1 MQSGCCNWETLKA
14 KSIRL
19 GWINEDFIKGSKC
32 ICWLRLQVS
41 VLLICKLLKQMNAPY
56 SHVGWREWKR
66 RKQRAGWKCTE
77 RQMGWPDIFVHIM
90 CALVLRPHPHPPPPP
105 DLCHD
110 SGFSLIEC
118 GKKKKAGHV
127 LARGQ
132 SQSAPRGQS
141 LSQPC
146 KFMTAWQLLLWNE
159 ACVLWC
165 VTPVRQ
171 VKRWN
176 PVHFIGNSTPGVKKA
191 ELVNALCVPLPR
203 SLKPLFAS

>member
-1 MQSGCCNWETLKA
+1 MLVGENESGENREQDESAQKDKWADRTFLCTSC
-14 KSIRL
+14 
-19 GWINEDFIKGSKC
+19 
-32 ICWLRLQVS
+32 
-41 VLLICKLLKQMNAPY
+41 VLWSN
-56 SHVGWREWKR
+56 
-66 RKQRAGWKCTE
+66 
-77 RQMGWPDIFVHIM
+77 
-90 CALVLRPHPHPPPPP
+90 PPP
-105 DLCHD
+105 LCHD

-127 LARGQ
+127 LTRGQ

-191 ELVNALCVPLPR
+191 ELVNALCVPLPC
-203 SLKPLFAS
+203 SLEPLFAS